1 MTQNLA
7 NLLLPTIQS
16 STSHYNFHTVK
27 NKAGRCQPG
36 HENPQ
41 LGFTA
46 AIRTTDLPT
55 ALLLGR
61 AGKHPATLT
70 SAWKGHSTPTDH
82 SLLSAD
88 TVSLIHVQTQQ
99 PLWFFRWTTVFT
111 KTKQLWKHFQ
121 FWSLLTIL
129 QFLFL
134 TWVISTLSIQYLCI
148 LHRGK
153 KGSHKHNEKMRVT
166 KDRWKTDSSDYKTY
180 LGVAFPKVLKVQSR
194 DKDIL

>member
-1 MTQNLA
+1 MIEAFNRKLKTITIPWSQRVLKSQGTCQSTQSVTQNLA

-46 AIRTTDLPT
+46 AIRTTGLPT
-55 ALLLGR
+55 ALPLGR

-70 SAWKGHSTPTDH
+70 LAWKGHSIPTDH

-88 TVSLIHVQTQQ
+88 TVSLICHSCAN
-99 PLWFFRWTTVFT
+99 TTAFMIFT
-111 KTKQLWKHFQ
+111 TAFMIFQ
-121 FWSLLTIL
+121 
-129 QFLFL
+129 
-134 TWVISTLSIQYLCI
+134 VNNCV
-148 LHRGK
+148 
-153 KGSHKHNEKMRVT
+153 HK
-166 KDRWKTDSSDYKTY
+166 D
-180 LGVAFPKVLKVQSR
+180 
-194 DKDIL
+194 